1 MSPAGSAAAFY
12 RALLDVPGWSVMTV
26 TAAAHEVQGNQDPGF
41 YTPFQATG
49 RALLASLTGSAG
61 PVVRSATLSTPACTA
76 VAADAAGP
84 AGTDLGARAARAALR
99 WLGVPYVWGGLDTVN
114 GMDCSGM
121 VVEAYAAAGLNLLA
135 RTIRTAD
142 MYHSVTVLRI
152 TGLSPGDL
160 VFSEIS
166 DGHAGHVG
174 LSIGGGQVVEEPH
187 PGDHEKIVSLTTYGC
202 QAAGRLH
209 V

>member
-1 MSPAGSAAAFY
+1 M
-12 RALLDVPGWSVMTV
+12 
-26 TAAAHEVQGNQDPGF
+26 Q
-41 YTPFQATG
+41 
-49 RALLASLTGSAG
+49 
-61 PVVRSATLSTPACTA
+61 
-76 VAADAAGP
+76 
-84 AGTDLGARAARAALR
+84 
-99 WLGVPYVWGGLDTVN
+99 WLGVPYVWGGLDTRN

-121 VVEAYAAAGLNLLA
+121 VVMAYQAAGLDLLA
-135 RTIRTAD
+135 HGIRTAD
-142 MYHSVTVLRI
+142 SMYHSVTVLPI

-174 LSIGGGQVVEEPH
+174 MYVGNGQVVEEPH
-187 PGDHEKIVSLTTYGC
+187 PGDHEKIVSLTTYGW